1 MVTTLKNTAK
11 PVTDLPFPAI
21 TICASGLHMDNV
33 QKKLAENFVQWRM
46 KNSRND
52 NKKEAIEKD
61 IEEYMQT
68 TFQIQPKEGTESQ
81 TKPANILDILDTMIA
96 PNVETSVAA
105 NAIRENVFAC
115 KDSTQTTNQASAT
128 AGRKKRSSSCVHS
141 CTSSNFSLSGT
152 NCFGVFSKKL
162 RFRQANIA
170 CCKLGAHLATINNA
184 ADDIF
189 VGDLMQDGQAY

>member
-1 MVTTLKNTAK
+1 MKNTAK

-33 QKKLAENFVQWRM
+33 GKKLEENFAQWRM

-61 IEEYMQT
+61 IEEYMWT
-68 TFQIQPKEGTESQ
+68 TFQIQPKEETDSQ

-96 PNVETSVAA
+96 PKEASVAA

-115 KDSTQTTNQASAT
+115 EDFTQRNNQANAT
-128 AGRKKRSSSCVHS
+128 AKRKKRSTSCENS
-141 CTSSNFSLSGT
+141 CTNSCMNTQFTSQYISPPHRPQSIENF
-152 NCFGVFSKKL
+152 
-162 RFRQANIA
+162 
-170 CCKLGAHLATINNA
+170 
-184 ADDIF
+184 
-189 VGDLMQDGQAY
+189 